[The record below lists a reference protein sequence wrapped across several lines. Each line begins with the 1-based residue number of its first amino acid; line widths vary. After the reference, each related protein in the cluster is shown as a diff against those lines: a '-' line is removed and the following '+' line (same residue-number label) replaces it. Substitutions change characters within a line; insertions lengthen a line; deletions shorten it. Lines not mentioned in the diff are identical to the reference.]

1 MLKVVSSLM
10 TSSQNPSQKTATPD
24 SVIQEGKFFAVTGY
38 LFVLCFVPLLLKKD
52 NKFAQ
57 FHGRQGLVLF
67 IFEMAAAIVKSI
79 PVIGDVV
86 FSFAYVV
93 LGIASLLGIV
103 RVLMNEYW
111 EMPVV
116 YNIANKITL

>member
-1 MLKVVSSLM
+1 MANLQS
-10 TSSQNPSQKTATPD
+10 PPDQKSNSD
-24 SVIQEGKFFAVTGY
+24 SVIQEGKFFAALGY
-38 LFVLCFVPLLLKKD
+38 IFILCFVPLILKKD
-52 NKFAQ
+52 NRFAQ
-57 FHGRQGLVLF
+57 FHGRQGLIPF
-67 IFEMAAAIVKSI
+67 IFEVAAAIIKSI

-116 YNIANKITL
+116 HNIAARITL

>member
-1 MLKVVSSLM
+1 MN
-10 TSSQNPSQKTATPD
+10 TTINPPEVPKNSTD
-24 SVIQEGKFFAVTGY
+24 SIIQDGKFFAAVGY
-38 LFVLCFVPLLLKKD
+38 IFVLCFVPLLLKKD
-52 NKFAQ
+52 NQFAQ

-67 IFEMAAAIVKSI
+67 IFELAAAIIKSI

-93 LGIASLLGIV
+93 LGIVSLMGIV

-111 EMPVV
+111 QMPIIS
-116 YNIANKITL
+116 NIASKITL

>member
-1 MLKVVSSLM
+1 MNSPQNSSEEKKVD
-10 TSSQNPSQKTATPD
+10 P
-24 SVIQEGKFFAVTGY
+24 IIEEGKLFAAMGY
-38 LFVLCFVPLLLKKD
+38 LFVLCFVPLVLKKE
-52 NKFAQ
+52 NRFAQ

-67 IFEMAAAIVKSI
+67 IFEVAAAIIKSI

-86 FSFAYVV
+86 FSFAYVA

-103 RVLMNEYW
+103 HVLMNEYW

-116 YNIANKITL
+116 YPVASKLTL